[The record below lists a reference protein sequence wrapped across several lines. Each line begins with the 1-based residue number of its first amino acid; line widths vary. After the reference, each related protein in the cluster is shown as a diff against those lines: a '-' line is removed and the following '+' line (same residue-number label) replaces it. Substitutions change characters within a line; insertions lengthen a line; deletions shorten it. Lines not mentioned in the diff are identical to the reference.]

1 MHDDAIARARA
12 AWPDL
17 ALPSDVFAEYL
28 VARVPVDLEPAPS
41 VERMQVED
49 LWLACA
55 CVHGVAGAAAVF
67 EARHDADVRRGVA
80 IAGLPA
86 ERVEDLRQDVL
97 QRLLVPSD
105 GEPPR
110 LGAYSGHGP
119 LGRWVSVVARR
130 HALDARRRRDD
141 PSAPAPSD
149 DAALTAAYG
158 DPELALMTTGQRD
171 AFREALRRAAASL
184 TAKERNLLRYHY
196 VHELGLDE
204 IAGIHRVS
212 RSTVGRRLARAR
224 AQLVQHARDALCE
237 LLGLHG
243 ADLEREIA
251 SLRSAIDVTLR
262 RVLRDPS

>member
-1 MHDDAIARARA
+1 MHDAIERARA

-17 ALPSDVFAEYL
+17 QIPTEAFAEHIA
-28 VARVPVDLEPAPS
+28 ARMPAAEGRGLEHMH
-41 VERMQVED
+41 VVD

-55 CVHGVAGAAAVF
+55 CVRDVPGAAAVF
-67 EARHDADVRRGVA
+67 EARHLGDISRGVA
-80 IAGLPA
+80 VAGLPA
-86 ERVEDLRQDVL
+86 ARIDDLRQEVL
-97 QRLLVPSD
+97 QRLLVADD

-110 LGAYSGHGP
+110 LAGYAGHGP

-141 PSAPAPSD
+141 PSAPAASD

-184 TAKERNLLRYHY
+184 SAKERNLLRYHY
-196 VHELGLDE
+196 VHQLGLDE

-212 RSTVGRRLARAR
+212 RSTAGRRLARAR
-224 AQLVQHARDALCE
+224 SQLVQNAREALCE

-243 ADLEREIA
+243 RELEREIA
-251 SLRSAIDVTLR
+251 NLRSAIDVTLR
-262 RVLRDPS
+262 RVLQNP